1 MVKYGFQA
9 KNARTNQSKIL
20 FVILLRRQGRYFLKF
35 PILTFPLFFG
45 IILWKLSKKL
55 RRFFLLAR
63 SGVQRLIT
71 EYGYDVFFTVTLI
84 CCIII
89 AGSYFFIPNPFV
101 KYTLIA
107 AGGVVFL
114 FSLNFFRDPD
124 RLTPPGNNCVLSPA
138 DGTVVAVKEVTE
150 NVYLKNAAMQI
161 SIFMSPLNVH
171 VNRIPMSGRVGYF
184 DYVKGKYF
192 AAFEDK
198 ASLDNEQT
206 HIGIDNGRFKVF
218 FKQIAGFIARRIVCN
233 LKVGDD
239 VVAGKRFGM
248 IKFGSRVDVFVPKNS
263 DIKVSVGEKTTAGES
278 LLAVV
283 R

>member
-1 MVKYGFQA
+1 M
-9 KNARTNQSKIL
+9 
-20 FVILLRRQGRYFLKF
+20 
-35 PILTFPLFFG
+35 
-45 IILWKLSKKL
+45 L
-55 RRFFLLAR
+55 RRFFLQAR

-71 EYGYDVFFTVTLI
+71 EYGYDSFLTVTVI
-84 CCIII
+84 CCVVI
-89 AGSYFFIPNPFV
+89 AGSYFFIPNPFA
-101 KYTLIA
+101 KYTLITFA
-107 AGGVVFL
+107 GVVFL
-114 FSLNFFRDPD
+114 FALNFFRDPD
-124 RLTPPGNNCVLSPA
+124 RLTPSGKDFVISPA

-150 NVYLKNAAMQI
+150 GLYLKGTAVQI

-171 VNRIPMSGRVGYF
+171 VNRIPVSGKIGYF

-206 HIGIDNGRFKVF
+206 HIGIDNGRYKVF

-239 VVAGKRFGM
+239 VTAGKRFGM

-263 DIKVSVGEKTTAGES
+263 DIKVSIGGKTIAGES
-278 LLAVV
+278 VLAIV